1 MAKTR
6 IPFLVDNCVPASVNR
21 LLAEAGHDV
30 VSVREAGMGD
40 AADPVIAV
48 ASCQSARVLVS
59 TDRDFK
65 ALAKELRVT
74 RKNSHKL
81 HRIAFS
87 CPDPKI
93 TARLEKALALIE
105 WEWERGRRGAQR
117 MEVQISD
124 VSIRV
129 MR

>member
-1 MAKTR
+1 MGKPC
-6 IPFLVDNCVPASVNR
+6 IPFLVDNCVPASVNKF
-21 LLAEAGHDV
+21 LASAGHDV
-30 VSVREAGMGD
+30 VSVREVGMGD
-40 AADPVIAV
+40 AKDPVIAV

-81 HRIAFS
+81 HRISFS
-87 CPDPKI
+87 CPDI
-93 TARLEKALALIE
+93 RCSARIEEALSLIE
-105 WEWERGRRGAQR
+105 WEWERGGCGAQR
-117 MEVQISD
+117 MEVQVSD

>member
-1 MAKTR
+1 MTKAR

-21 LLAEAGHDV
+21 LLADAGHDV
-30 VSVREAGMGD
+30 VSVRDVAMGD
-40 AADPVIAV
+40 AADRVIAV

-59 TDRDFK
+59 TDKDFK
-65 ALAKELRVT
+65 AIAKEMGVT
-74 RKNSHKL
+74 RKDSHKL

-87 CPDPKI
+87 CPDPRI
-93 TARLEKALALIE
+93 EARLAEALTLIE
-105 WEWERGRRGAQR
+105 WEWEQSGCGARRI
-117 MEVQISD
+117 EVQISD

>member
-21 LLAEAGHDV
+21 LLANAGHDV
-30 VSVREAGMGD
+30 VSVRDVAMGD

-65 ALAKELRVT
+65 ALAKELRVN

-81 HRIAFS
+81 HRLAFS
-87 CPDPKI
+87 CPDTRIATK
-93 TARLEKALALIE
+93 LEEALSLIE
-105 WEWERGRRGAQR
+105 WEWERGGCGERR
-117 MEVQISD
+117 MEVQVSD

>member
-1 MAKTR
+1 MGKPC

-30 VSVREAGMGD
+30 VSVREVGMGD
-40 AADPVIAV
+40 ARDPVIAV

-59 TDRDFK
+59 TDKDFK
-65 ALAKELRVT
+65 ALAKDLKVN
-74 RKNSHKL
+74 RKDSHKL

-87 CPDPKI
+87 CRDPHI
-93 TARLEKALALIE
+93 ADRLAEALSLIE
-105 WEWERGRRGAQR
+105 WEWSRCGCGAQR

>member
-1 MAKTR
+1 MAKAR

-21 LLAEAGHDV
+21 LLVDAGHDV
-30 VSVREAGMGD
+30 VSVREVAMGD
-40 AADPVIAV
+40 AADRVIAV

-65 ALAKELRVT
+65 ALARELRVT

-81 HRIAFS
+81 HRVAFS
-87 CPDPKI
+87 CPDVRIK
-93 TARLEKALALIE
+93 TRLKEALALIE
-105 WEWERGRRGAQR
+105 WEWEQGGRGKRR
-117 MEVQISD
+117 MEVQVSD

-129 MR
+129 IR

>member
-30 VSVREAGMGD
+30 VSVRDVAMGD

-65 ALAKELRVT
+65 AIAKSLRVT
-74 RKNSHKL
+74 RKDSHKL

-87 CPDPKI
+87 CLDPRI
-93 TARLEKALALIE
+93 SDRLAEALTLIE
-105 WEWERGRRGAQR
+105 WEWEQGGCGKRR

>member
-1 MAKTR
+1 MAETR
-6 IPFLVDNCVPASVNR
+6 IPVLVDEWVPASVNR

-93 TARLEKALALIE
+93 TARLEKA
-105 WEWERGRRGAQR
+105 
-117 MEVQISD
+117 
-124 VSIRV
+124 
-129 MR
+129 